1 MQGADLANRLQ
12 LQQQQGLMSSLLGEQ
27 PTMQDQLINRI
38 IGGQNAA
45 PLTGSGR
52 FLGSILD
59 YFSKDQPN
67 YTLSPAQVDALSD
80 EEREQAMM
88 DLFN

>member
-1 MQGADLANRLQ
+1 
-12 LQQQQGLMSSLLGEQ
+12 MSSFLGEQ
-27 PTMQDQLINRI
+27 PTMQEQLINRI
-38 IGGQNAA
+38 LGGKNAA
-45 PLTGSGR
+45 PLTDSGG
-52 FLGSILD
+52 FFGSIVD
-59 YFSKDQPN
+59 YFTKDKPN